1 MGGVQ
6 SNLPQ
11 RPAGFDYFCV
21 AVRSP
26 DRLRVILAT
35 QYEINIIRQVINESW
50 PRGIQQE
57 YAYQGGVH
65 EFKLSGLP
73 FAPNSSSSV
82 AISSR
87 RMAGCILQRL
97 HQQGCKLLISCGLTR
112 TTDLTSWIFKKVPVN
127 PLSSPPFL
135 VVGLSSTDSLMILN
149 APTQLHQLFRDVIQK
164 SWPAGI
170 QNWSYND
177 GVLLIKLSGTPWCPN
192 GSETVSSKVILQT
205 LVNDLYLNQWN
216 LYGNSNLKSSAN
228 TLFFE
233 YNPSIA
239 PGLIAASHLTV
250 SLNKNDTLRLIGI
263 PQNLISVIRETI
275 QACWLRGIQAESNYF
290 GSWEFKLCGN
300 PWWASGTEAV
310 DSRYL
315 ILKLIECLQQY
326 GWTII
331 ASIDSSRKPSDKS
344 SLLFR
349 LSQPRRS
356 QVFCVSLNENDKL
369 RLVNVPDNIKRV
381 CEGVIHSQYILGVK
395 RVQQYGNSLEYKLH
409 GYPWADSLDGLHGRN
424 LICHLFHALAS
435 HNWKPVTSADVSS
448 KYVHQKNGP
457 DYPIDVD
464 SIFFAFDATPVL
476 PPSQAPQAYSQQ
488 YCQPP
493 PYNSLSWQNIPPIAS
508 HSSAP
513 PSYEDSTRQQG
524 H

>member
-1 MGGVQ
+1 M
-6 SNLPQ
+6 S
-11 RPAGFDYFCV
+11 
-21 AVRSP
+21 
-26 DRLRVILAT
+26 
-35 QYEINIIRQVINESW
+35 
-50 PRGIQQE
+50 
-57 YAYQGGVH
+57 
-65 EFKLSGLP
+65 
-73 FAPNSSSSV
+73 
-82 AISSR
+82 
-87 RMAGCILQRL
+87 
-97 HQQGCKLLISCGLTR
+97 
-112 TTDLTSWIFKKVPVN
+112 
-127 PLSSPPFL
+127 
-135 VVGLSSTDSLMILN
+135 
-149 APTQLHQLFRDVIQK
+149 
-164 SWPAGI
+164 
-170 QNWSYND
+170 
-177 GVLLIKLSGTPWCPN
+177 IKLSGTPWCPN

-381 CEGVIHSQYILGVK
+381 
-395 RVQQYGNSLEYKLH
+395 
-409 GYPWADSLDGLHGRN
+409 RN
-424 LICHLFHALAS
+424 LNEFLA
-435 HNWKPVTSADVSS
+435 
-448 KYVHQKNGP
+448 Y
-457 DYPIDVD
+457 
-464 SIFFAFDATPVL
+464 
-476 PPSQAPQAYSQQ
+476 
-488 YCQPP
+488 
-493 PYNSLSWQNIPPIAS
+493 
-508 HSSAP
+508 
-513 PSYEDSTRQQG
+513 
-524 H
+524 